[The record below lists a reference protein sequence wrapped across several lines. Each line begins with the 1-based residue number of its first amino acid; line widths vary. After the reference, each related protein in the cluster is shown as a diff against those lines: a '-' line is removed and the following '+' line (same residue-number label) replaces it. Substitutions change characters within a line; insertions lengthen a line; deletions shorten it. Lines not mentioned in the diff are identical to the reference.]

1 MKKLTAAALVIAI
14 LGAALPPESTL
25 TQAAAQET
33 AQSDKTTIRLA
44 TVRTPR
50 DGGLLDELIATFESR
65 TSYRVEVNVGKLV
78 YEDAKAGKAD
88 VILSHFGHA
97 HLGVE
102 PFVQEGYGLWPEAV
116 LSSRDG
122 FIIPEGDPAKVA
134 GLTDPVEIFRRI
146 AESRSP
152 FIMNKDASHNYAV
165 ETLWHAAGSP
175 DRDGWYLDLD
185 VKNVKVAE
193 AAANKNAY
201 SVWGATAFKDWQ
213 EKTGDTQLS
222 MVLPDGPIMSR
233 LIVADVVN
241 PERFPE
247 ANVEGAK
254 AFVRFLLEPETQ
266 AQIAAFK
273 SDRFSAPPFLPAGR
287 NNVDESIASG
297 SRK

>member
-1 MKKLTAAALVIAI
+1 MS
-14 LGAALPPESTL
+14 GF
-25 TQAAAQET
+25 
-33 AQSDKTTIRLA
+33 RLA
-44 TVRTPR
+44 T
-50 DGGLLDELIATFESR
+50 D
-65 TSYRVEVNVGKLV
+65 
-78 YEDAKAGKAD
+78 DAKAGKAD

-134 GLTDPVEIFRRI
+134 
-146 AESRSP
+146 
-152 FIMNKDASHNYAV
+152 
-165 ETLWHAAGSP
+165 
-175 DRDGWYLDLD
+175 
-185 VKNVKVAE
+185 E
-193 AAANKNAY
+193 AAASKNAY

-233 LIVADVVN
+233 LMVAGVVN
-241 PERFPE
+241 PERFPQ
-247 ANVEGAK
+247 AKVEGAK
-254 AFVRFLLEPETQ
+254 AFVRFRLEPETQ
-266 AQIAAFK
+266 AQIATFT
-273 SDRFSAPPFLPAGR
+273 SDRFSAPPVLPAGG